1 MTATATIQQIWCL
14 RQATGTDLGVVQALS
29 GLAPAQVLSQLG
41 VSSIES
47 FVRGIPEVVGA
58 MDSARSDPDNL
69 FITTDTSGDLDNSIW
84 PHGNTTVDVQ
94 AGQSLTPGITLPV
107 SFSQNISLFDH
118 DSASG
123 NDLLGS
129 ITIFE
134 SERGAGE
141 IAKLAKSEVE
151 SSYYYVTYRVD

>member
-1 MTATATIQQIWCL
+1 MTANATIQQIWCL
-14 RQATGTDLGVVQALS
+14 RQATGTDIDVLQALS
-29 GLAPAQVLSQLG
+29 GLAPVLGQLAG
-41 VSSIES
+41 SSVES
-47 FVRGIPEVVGA
+47 LVRGLPGVAGA

-69 FITTDTSGDLDNSIW
+69 FITTDTSGDLNSSIW
-84 PHGNTTVDVQ
+84 PPGNTTVDMQ
-94 AGQSLTPGITLPV
+94 AGQSKAPGIVIPV
-107 SFSQNISLFDH
+107 SFSENISLWDFDSVS
-118 DSASG
+118 D

-134 SERGAGE
+134 SEQGAGE

>member
-1 MTATATIQQIWCL
+1 M
-14 RQATGTDLGVVQALS
+14 
-29 GLAPAQVLSQLG
+29 
-41 VSSIES
+41 E
-47 FVRGIPEVVGA
+47 
-58 MDSARSDPDNL
+58 SARSDPDNV

-84 PHGNTTVDVQ
+84 PPGNTTVDMQ
-94 AGQSLTPGITLPV
+94 AGQSVAPGIMIPV
-107 SFSQNISLFDH
+107 SFSQNLSVWDE

-123 NDLLGS
+123 NDHLGS
-129 ITIFE
+129 VTIFE